1 METQPSKYIPARD
14 NRQPRFVALNQKSAL
29 LMAGSTLRSTH
40 VSQAASLAK
49 GVAVCSSRRSP
60 VRRRGDHTATLHR
73 AEWLSLLDLPPT
85 LKNQRSSN
93 DRGSIVARTDPVL
106 RTSVSV
112 SAAVGGDL
120 FDDA

>member
-73 AEWLSLLDLPPT
+73 AEWLSLLDLPTDIEEPAVVE
-85 LKNQRSSN
+85 RSRKHCRQ
-93 DRGSIVARTDPVL
+93 DRPSSQNFGKCICSCRW
-106 RTSVSV
+106 RSVR
-112 SAAVGGDL
+112 
-120 FDDA
+120 